1 MNFNIVMEN
10 LLFFAAIAMLGISVV
25 LFFIQQIVCS
35 GKDLDIFKHLL
46 KDKNY
51 PVEIIDERVLSKY
64 TSGGNDFNLCWVKT
78 VFRKRTTAEE
88 TLLHHAKWLG
98 RCGGFGLFL
107 SFSKLPPIF
116 SVLLGIM
123 FALSIVGVYRGF
135 ISGFFEMKTFKKAW
149 LLYKTQQKEQ
159 G

>member
-1 MNFNIVMEN
+1 MGN

-46 KDKNY
+46 KDKDY
-51 PVEIIDERVLSKY
+51 PVEAIDEKALARYTAVL
-64 TSGGNDFNLCWVKT
+64 DEFNLCWVKI
-78 VFRKRTTAEE
+78 VFRKRTTKEE

-107 SFSKLPPIF
+107 SFSKLPPIL
-116 SVLLGIM
+116 SVLLAII
-123 FALSIVGVYRGF
+123 FALSFVGLYRGF